1 MLHTDEWDGDKSD
14 HESLHAVDHS
24 KRESSSLI
32 TGKKLITPIGEVYYT
47 KTNEVV
53 NVALLARIEALEMEV
68 YSLQRKLSQKKP
80 SHFRLENISCNN
92 SLVSFYTGFQTYD
105 LHLAFYEFLGP
116 SVDELTYWGSD
127 SNKSDKRRKMKL
139 DPLNQL
145 FLTLVKL
152 KLNLPHRDLA
162 HRFVI
167 SVSLEYSQLCIST
180 LCWISV

>member
-1 MLHTDEWDGDKSD
+1 
-14 HESLHAVDHS
+14 
-24 KRESSSLI
+24 
-32 TGKKLITPIGEVYYT
+32 
-47 KTNEVV
+47 
-53 NVALLARIEALEMEV
+53 MEV
-68 YSLQRKLSQKKP
+68 DSLQRKLSQKKP

-92 SLVSFYTGFQTYD
+92 SLVSFYIGFQTYD
-105 LHLAFYEFLGP
+105 LLLAFYEFLGP
-116 SVDELTYWGSD
+116 SVDELTNWGSD
-127 SNKSDKRRKMKL
+127 SNKSDKGRKMKL

-162 HRFVI
+162 HRFGI